1 MTLVNQPT
9 AAPSRK
15 WWAGLIAGVLVN
27 AAYGAADYL
36 WPGHPF
42 EPYKG
47 EAIGWTVLAVTLVT
61 QYFSRNRAN
70 AVVDK
75 TVGIQELDIGS
86 GGGAATSVV
95 RVDEEKRGGDTV
107 GKLSSEGQREKTQ

>member
-15 WWAGLIAGVLVN
+15 WWAGLIAGVIVN

-47 EAIGWTVLAVTLVT
+47 EAIGWAVLAVTLVA
-61 QYFSRNRAN
+61 QYFSRNRASEP
-70 AVVDK
+70 AK
-75 TVGIQELDIGS
+75 TTDSLQGTDLGGDS
-86 GGGAATSVV
+86 GGVSTPV
-95 RVDEEKRGGDTV
+95 RTDEEEA
-107 GKLSSEGQREKTQ
+107 GKDGVREPTSEGQGTKA

>member
-15 WWAGLIAGVLVN
+15 WWAGLIAGVIVN

-47 EAIGWTVLAVTLVT
+47 EAIGWAVLAVTLVT
-61 QYFSRNRAN
+61 QYFSRNKAIEPANTTDGLQGTDLGGNSGTVSAAVRA
-70 AVVDK
+70 
-75 TVGIQELDIGS
+75 
-86 GGGAATSVV
+86 
-95 RVDEEKRGGDTV
+95 DEEETGKDGV
-107 GKLSSEGQREKTQ
+107 GKPTAEGQGTKT

>member
-15 WWAGLIAGVLVN
+15 WWAGLIAGVIVN

-47 EAIGWTVLAVTLVT
+47 EAIGWAVLAVTLVT
-61 QYFSRNRAN
+61 QYFSRNRASEPVEQPS
-70 AVVDK
+70 ALQKLGD
-75 TVGIQELDIGS
+75 GS
-86 GGGAATSVV
+86 GSQLSFSSVWAEAEEAREVGTGKQASKTKGA
-95 RVDEEKRGGDTV
+95 
-107 GKLSSEGQREKTQ
+107 KT

>member
-1 MTLVNQPT
+1 MALVNQPT

-47 EAIGWTVLAVTLVT
+47 EAIGWAVLAVTLVT

-70 AVVDK
+70 APVDK
-75 TVGIQELDIGS
+75 TAGMEELDIGS
-86 GGGAATSVV
+86 GGGAATPVI
-95 RVDEEKRGGDTV
+95 RVDEEKTRASGTR
-107 GKLSSEGQREKTQ
+107 KPASPRQRKKAE